1 MTRVYSHGSSEDELV
16 ADVVEEREVAFTSFQ
31 RGEVVLFISFYLCA
45 VTMTMMMTTM
55 MNMNSNSSDDND
67 DGNDDGDDDGNSNS
81 DSRLLK

>member
-1 MTRVYSHGSSEDELV
+1 M
-16 ADVVEEREVAFTSFQ
+16 EEREVAFTSFQ

-55 MNMNSNSSDDND
+55 MNMNSSDDND